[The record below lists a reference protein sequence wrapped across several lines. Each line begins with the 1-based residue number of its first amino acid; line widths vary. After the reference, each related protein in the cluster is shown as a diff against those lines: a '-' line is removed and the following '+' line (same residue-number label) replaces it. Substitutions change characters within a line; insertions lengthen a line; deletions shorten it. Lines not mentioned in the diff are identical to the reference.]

1 MNKPLRLLGDVAAI
15 GGILVCGLSG
25 AMRVFGINEIAGF
38 GTMALFTVGIG
49 MMVFAC
55 LVKVHLLA
63 VR

>member
-1 MNKPLRLLGDVAAI
+1 MNKLIRVAGDIAAI
-15 GGILVCGLSG
+15 AGILVCGFSG
-25 AMRVFGINEIAGF
+25 TTRIFGIYEIAGF

-55 LVKVHLLA
+55 LVKVHLLT